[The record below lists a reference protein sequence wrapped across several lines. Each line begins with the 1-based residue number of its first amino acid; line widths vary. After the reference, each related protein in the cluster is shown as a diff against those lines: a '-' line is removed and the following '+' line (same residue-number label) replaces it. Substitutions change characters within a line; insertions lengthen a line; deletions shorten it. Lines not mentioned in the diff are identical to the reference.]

1 MATTA
6 NPSGF
11 KPVAYLGGRSYTG
24 AVRHYRILSGYA
36 TAIGEND
43 VVRLGGSSD
52 TTSEG
57 YLVKETGTT
66 SLTKP
71 LGVLRGVRY
80 TDPATGQIVH
90 RNFYPG
96 GVVATDIIA
105 MVADDPDLIFEVQA
119 NSAVAQAEL
128 GENCALVQ
136 GSGVNATTGQSS
148 QQANGTTATT
158 DTLPFRF
165 VGFVNRPGN
174 AVGDT
179 YTDIHVCWNAGI
191 HAFRVATAR

>member
-6 NPSGF
+6 NPSGL
-11 KPVAYLGGRSYTG
+11 KPVAYLGGRAYAG

-57 YLVKETGTT
+57 YLVKETGTA

-96 GVVATDIIA
+96 SVVASDIVA
-105 MVADDPDLIFEVQA
+105 MVADDPDLVFEVQA
-119 NSAVAQAEL
+119 NGAVAQAEL

-148 QQANGTTATT
+148 QGVNGTTATT
-158 DTLPFRF
+158 DTLPFRV
-165 VGFVNRPGN
+165 VGFVNRPGS

-179 YTDIHVCWNAGI
+179 YTDVHVCWNAAI